1 MTSNDQSPRQLTAL
15 VVHESMFGNTADIAE
30 AVAHGLAL
38 EGMEVSSP
46 DVAEA
51 PELAAVDVDL
61 LVVGG
66 PTHAFSLSREGTRE
80 DAVRQGASPEHAKV
94 GLREWLQAT
103 TPAESSHPRLAVAF
117 DTRVRRVRYLPKTAG
132 TRGAHVLQHLGFTL
146 LERPMGF
153 LVEDTPGPLLP
164 GETERA
170 VAWGQQLARE
180 CKDRVAVSS

>member
-1 MTSNDQSPRQLTAL
+1 
-15 VVHESMFGNTADIAE
+15 MFGNTAVIAE

-38 EGMEVSSP
+38 EGMDVSSP

-51 PELAAVDVDL
+51 PALAAVDVDL

-66 PTHAFSLSREGTRE
+66 PTHAFSLSRESTRE
-80 DAVRQGASPEHAKV
+80 DAVRQGASPEHVKV

-103 TPAESSHPRLAVAF
+103 QPAEVRHPRLAVAF

-132 TRGAHVLQHLGFTL
+132 TRGAHVLQRLGFTL

-153 LVEDTPGPLLP
+153 LVEDTPGPLLA

-170 VAWGQQLARE
+170 VAWGRQLAKE
-180 CKDRVAVSS
+180 CRDRSGVSL